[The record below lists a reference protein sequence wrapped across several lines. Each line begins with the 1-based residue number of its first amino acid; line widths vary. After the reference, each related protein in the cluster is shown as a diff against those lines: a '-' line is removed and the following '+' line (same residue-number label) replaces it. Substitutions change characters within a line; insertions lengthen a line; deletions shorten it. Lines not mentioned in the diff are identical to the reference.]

1 MKLFFHLKMYVMQ
14 HTTFKQVSIK
24 IFTLVTLC
32 FITFSFTSKLGLDSY
47 EIYLNNKLLLK
58 QSVNQPLSLR
68 KLQLD
73 HANDNDQL
81 RIYYKH
87 CSGNGVG
94 TGRSIVVK
102 DKKGNTLKVWEYAN
116 TTDSNSAMVIPIK
129 ELLQLERN
137 NAHHDLSIHYAAK
150 ELPKDEMLA
159 FLY

>member
-1 MKLFFHLKMYVMQ
+1 MQ
-14 HTTFKQVSIK
+14 HTTFKQVFIK

-73 HANDNDQL
+73 HANNNDQL

-87 CSGNGVG
+87 CEGNGVG
-94 TGRSIVVK
+94 TGRSIVIR
-102 DKKGNTLKVWEYAN
+102 DKKGNILKKWEFAN
-116 TTDSNSAMVIPIK
+116 ATGSNTAMVIRVK
-129 ELLQLERN
+129 ELLQVERN
-137 NAHHDLSIHYAAK
+137 NTNHDLSIHYTAQ
-150 ELPKDEMLA
+150 ELPKGEMLA